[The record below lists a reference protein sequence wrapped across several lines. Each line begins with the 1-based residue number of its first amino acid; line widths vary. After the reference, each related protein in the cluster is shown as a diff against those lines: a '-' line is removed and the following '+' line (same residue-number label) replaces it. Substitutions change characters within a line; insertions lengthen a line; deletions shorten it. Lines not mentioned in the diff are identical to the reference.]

1 MSGPVLIGVDTACQQ
16 VQAVFTTRRGGAGAG
31 PFSSLGLGAANGDD
45 PAAVRANRD
54 AVAQAAGFDASR
66 AVALAQVHG
75 AEVVRVGEAGG
86 DGRFVGSLEGLAE
99 ADASV
104 TTSPGVALAALG
116 ADCPVVLLWSADG
129 VAVGAAHAGW
139 RGLIAGV
146 LEAAVAGLGVPPHSV
161 RAAVGPRVGACC
173 YPVDATLRQAMS
185 DRFGPQVVNG
195 DAVDLGLACIAALR
209 GAGVEADAIS
219 VVGACTSCDSERF
232 FSYRRDGAA
241 TGRQAGIVW
250 IGESA

>member
-1 MSGPVLIGVDTACQQ
+1 MSGPGLIDVDTACPR
-16 VQAVFTTRRGGAGAG
+16 VHAVFTTRREGAGTG
-31 PFSSLGLGAANGDD
+31 PFASLGLGAANGDD
-45 PAAVRANRD
+45 PAAVRANRG

-75 AEVVRVGEAGG
+75 AEVVRVGDAGG
-86 DGRFVGSLEGLAE
+86 GGRFVGSLEGLAE

-129 VAVGAAHAGW
+129 MAVAAAHAGW
-139 RGLIAGV
+139 RGLMAGV
-146 LEAAVAGLGVPPHSV
+146 LDAAVAGLGVPPGSV
-161 RAAVGPRVGACC
+161 RAAVGPRVGPCC
-173 YPVDATLRQAMS
+173 YPVEATLRQAMA

-195 DAVDLGLACIAALR
+195 DAVDLGLACTAALH
-209 GAGVEADAIS
+209 GAGVGAHAIS

-250 IGESA
+250 IREGA

>member
-1 MSGPVLIGVDTACQQ
+1 MIGPELIGVDTACER
-16 VQAVFTTRRGGAGAG
+16 VHAVFTTRRGGEGEG

-45 PAAVRANRD
+45 PTAVRGNRR
-54 AVAQAAGFDASR
+54 AVARAAGFDASR

-75 AEVVRVGEAGG
+75 AEVVRVGDAGG

-99 ADASV
+99 ADASI

-116 ADCPVVLLWSADG
+116 ADCPVVLLWSTDG

-139 RGLIAGV
+139 RGLMAGV
-146 LEAAVAGLGVPPHSV
+146 LEAAVAGLGVPPGSV
-161 RAAVGPRVGACC
+161 RAVVGPRVGPCC
-173 YPVDATLRQAMS
+173 YPVDATLRHAMA
-185 DRFGPQVVNG
+185 DRFGPHVVNG
-195 DAVDLGLACIAALR
+195 DAVDLGLACTAALR
-209 GAGVEADAIS
+209 GAGVGAHAIS
-219 VVGACTSCDSERF
+219 VMGDCTSCDSSRF

-250 IGESA
+250 IGEGA

>member
-1 MSGPVLIGVDTACQQ
+1 
-16 VQAVFTTRRGGAGAG
+16 
-31 PFSSLGLGAANGDD
+31 
-45 PAAVRANRD
+45 
-54 AVAQAAGFDASR
+54 
-66 AVALAQVHG
+66 
-75 AEVVRVGEAGG
+75 
-86 DGRFVGSLEGLAE
+86 
-99 ADASV
+99 
-104 TTSPGVALAALG
+104 
-116 ADCPVVLLWSADG
+116 
-129 VAVGAAHAGW
+129 
-139 RGLIAGV
+139 
-146 LEAAVAGLGVPPHSV
+146 
-161 RAAVGPRVGACC
+161 
-173 YPVDATLRQAMS
+173 VDATLRQAMS